1 MKKYFHSLQSK
12 ITLCILLFV
21 IIPVMA
27 INIVLQLQLEK
38 QLLKNTDFAFQNA
51 VVNVDN
57 TLKTL
62 MREMG
67 VTLNILST
75 DSALYKALEMKKTT
89 FNDELKAT
97 IYIDNLTSQY
107 QRYVFYCSV
116 DFLILDK
123 EGSTYSTY
131 YINDPSVWNVDQTK
145 QYLDQIEENDLN
157 YTYFSSS
164 MKELGSDSDKKVL
177 CIGKNIRNYKK

>member
-67 VTLNILST
+67 
-75 DSALYKALEMKKTT
+75 
-89 FNDELKAT
+89 
-97 IYIDNLTSQY
+97 
-107 QRYVFYCSV
+107 
-116 DFLILDK
+116 
-123 EGSTYSTY
+123 
-131 YINDPSVWNVDQTK
+131 
-145 QYLDQIEENDLN
+145 
-157 YTYFSSS
+157 
-164 MKELGSDSDKKVL
+164 
-177 CIGKNIRNYKK
+177 

>member
-97 IYIDNLTSQY
+97 ILS
-107 QRYVFYCSV
+107 
-116 DFLILDK
+116 LIH
-123 EGSTYSTY
+123 
-131 YINDPSVWNVDQTK
+131 I
-145 QYLDQIEENDLN
+145 
-157 YTYFSSS
+157 
-164 MKELGSDSDKKVL
+164 
-177 CIGKNIRNYKK
+177 

>member
-62 MREMG
+62 YAGNGGNAEYSLHR
-67 VTLNILST
+67 
-75 DSALYKALEMKKTT
+75 
-89 FNDELKAT
+89 F
-97 IYIDNLTSQY
+97 
-107 QRYVFYCSV
+107 CSV
-116 DFLILDK
+116 QGF
-123 EGSTYSTY
+123 G
-131 YINDPSVWNVDQTK
+131 N
-145 QYLDQIEENDLN
+145 EENN
-157 YTYFSSS
+157 F
-164 MKELGSDSDKKVL
+164 
-177 CIGKNIRNYKK
+177 

>member
-1 MKKYFHSLQSK
+1 
-12 ITLCILLFV
+12 
-21 IIPVMA
+21 
-27 INIVLQLQLEK
+27 
-38 QLLKNTDFAFQNA
+38 
-51 VVNVDN
+51 
-57 TLKTL
+57 
-62 MREMG
+62 
-67 VTLNILST
+67 
-75 DSALYKALEMKKTT
+75 MKKTT

-177 CIGKNIRNYKK
+177 CIGKKYKKL